1 MPASSHPKSYYSKSA
16 KFSERLA
23 ADLDGIFSGQRQLP
37 PISELTERYS
47 TSRHNVRQAIDVL
60 EQQGRLRRVSSR
72 RIEILP
78 ATGGLSASSARLPK
92 VISFAFVGYQDFLT
106 NHLVQ
111 GIGQYASRQG
121 LRFQLINSTESFTP
135 VCNALAAPWQF
146 CGDGVILMPFDHEKY
161 TATFQQLHRLGFPM
175 VVIGSEIKD
184 VPFSFVGGDDFG
196 GTFFATMELIRRYGQ
211 APYFLYDFGNNDVLR
226 RRLAY
231 EKAMQEA
238 GMGEQVATHT
248 LYLGDESGQPTHWG
262 LESQLGSHWVERIC
276 DILPDLPRPAS
287 IVCVTDYIA
296 LNLYEAARRCGLRV
310 GTDLKVIG
318 FGNNPQGERVSPPL
332 STIGIDGVQLGF
344 QAAKLLHSIITC
356 NLNAPIHIHVPFT
369 PIHRGSD

>member
-1 MPASSHPKSYYSKSA
+1 MPTSPQSKPYYSKSD
-16 KFSERLA
+16 KFSERLG

-37 PISELTERYS
+37 PISELTERYA

-78 ATGGLSASSARLPK
+78 APGGASSPSPRLPK

-111 GIGQYASRQG
+111 GIGQFASRQG
-121 LRFQLINSTESFTP
+121 LRFQLINSTESFEP
-135 VCNALAAPWQF
+135 VYNALAAPWQF

-175 VVIGSEIKD
+175 VIIGSEIKD

-196 GTFFATMELIRRYGQ
+196 GTFFATLELIRRHGH
-211 APYFLYDFGNNDVLR
+211 APYFLYDFANNDVLR

-238 GMGEQVATHT
+238 GLSEQIATHT
-248 LYLGDESGQPTHWG
+248 LYLGAESGQPTRWG

-276 DILPDLPRPAS
+276 GILPSLPRPSS

-296 LNLYEAARRCGLRV
+296 FNLYEAARRCGLKV

-318 FGNNPQGERVSPPL
+318 FGNNPQGERLSPPL
-332 STIGIDGVQLGF
+332 STIGIDGVQMGF
-344 QAAKLLHSIITC
+344 QAAQLLNSLITTGQTS
-356 NLNAPIHIHVPFT
+356 PVHIHVPFDYL
-369 PIHRGSD
+369 HRESD